1 MMIMEVDVQV
11 LIGEYFSTQL
21 ICLSEGPTRIEGAG
35 LSVEVR
41 LSVAVTNNR
50 QTTTGN
56 FLQIDMLI
64 SA

>member
-1 MMIMEVDVQV
+1 MMIEAGAWE
-11 LIGEYFSTQL
+11 LIGAKFATPL

-50 QTTTGN
+50 QTTTWN
-56 FLQIDMLI
+56 FLQIDLLI